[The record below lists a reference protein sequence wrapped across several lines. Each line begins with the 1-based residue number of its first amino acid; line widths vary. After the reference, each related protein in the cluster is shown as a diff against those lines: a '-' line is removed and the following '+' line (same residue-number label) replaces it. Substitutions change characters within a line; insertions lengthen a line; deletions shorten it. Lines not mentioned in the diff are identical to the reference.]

1 MTKLK
6 KALILGGSGMLGQ
19 DVTSTFSKKFFVKS
33 TYCLNPTTTDSIFF
47 DAQKNPQLLSK
58 LISEYRPDIIVNC
71 IAIVSVD
78 FCEEDPDICRIVNGN
93 LSERIVKA
101 VKDLGMEDSC
111 CLVHISTD
119 SIYRQN
125 NIENYSFKETDAL
138 CPHNMYAKSK
148 IIAERGYS
156 DYKGRLLII
165 RTAIYGSRSK
175 PNKGLLNWV
184 VSSLRSNNDISG
196 WTNVYFSPIS
206 TYRLSLILLD
216 LIQSKAS
223 GIFNVGSEDYCTKF
237 EFVQQVINSF
247 NPKHNLISKTYNNMG
262 SETFRPTKT
271 ILDVTKVKAYT
282 NHLKPWL
289 VDLEDYL
296 SNNYVAASKLIPYGR
311 QDVTQN
317 DIEAVTTV
325 MKSDF
330 LTQGPAVPQFERTI
344 AEYCGVKYAAALNSA
359 TSALHVSCIA
369 LGLGKGDWLWT
380 SPISFVATANCG
392 LYCGAKV
399 DFVDIDPKTY
409 NLSALA
415 LEEKLI
421 KAEKKGCLPK
431 VVIPV
436 HLGGQS
442 CDMKKIYKLSQKYG
456 FRIIEDASHAIG
468 GRYCEQPIGRCKY
481 SDIAIFS
488 FHAVKIITTA
498 EGGVAVTNNP
508 QLFEKISLLR
518 SHGITRSTDLMIR
531 EPDGPWYYEQLD
543 LGYNYRMTDIQAA
556 LGNSQI
562 QRLESYIG
570 RRQEIAATYDKA
582 FQGLPV
588 TTPIQHKD
596 CYSSFHLYVV
606 RLQLSNKNISHN
618 KVFRGLRNDGIGVNL
633 HYMPIHT
640 QPYYQKMGFRHND
653 FPEAMNYYSEA
664 ITLPIHPLLDDLQQ
678 QTVIDSLKKWL

>member
-1 MTKLK
+1 MK
-6 KALILGGSGMLGQ
+6 KALILGGSGMFGQ
-19 DVTSTFSKKFFVKS
+19 DITSIFSKKFFVKS
-33 TYCLNPTTTDSIFF
+33 TYCLNPTKMDSIFF
-47 DAQKNPQLLSK
+47 DVQNNPELLSK
-58 LISEYRPDIIVNC
+58 VISEYRPDIIVNC

-78 FCEEDPDICRIVNGN
+78 FCEEEPSICRSVNGD
-93 LSERIVKA
+93 LSEKIVKA
-101 VKDLGMEDSC
+101 VKDFGLEDSC

-125 NIENYSFKETDAL
+125 NIENYSFKETDDL
-138 CPHNMYAKSK
+138 YPHNMYAKSK

-175 PNKGLLNWV
+175 PNKGLLNWI
-184 VSSLRSNNDISG
+184 VSSLRSNDDISG

-223 GIFNVGSEDYCTKF
+223 GIFNVGSEDYCTKY

-247 NPKHNLISKTYNNMG
+247 NPKRKLISETYTNTG
-262 SETFRPTKT
+262 SDTFRPTNT
-271 ILDVTKVKAYT
+271 ILDVTKVKTYT
-282 NHLKPWL
+282 NHLKPWRA
-289 VDLEDYL
+289 DLDDYL
-296 SNNYVAASKLIPYGR
+296 SNNYVSASKLIPYGR

-325 MKSDF
+325 LKSDF

-344 AEYCGVKYAAALNSA
+344 AEYCGAKYAVAVNSA
-359 TSALHVSCIA
+359 TSALHVACIA
-369 LGLGKGDWLWT
+369 LGLGEGDWLWT
-380 SPISFVATANCG
+380 SPISFVASANCG
-392 LYCGAKV
+392 LYCGAMI
-399 DFVDIDPKTY
+399 DFVDINPETY
-409 NLSALA
+409 NLSAHA

-442 CDMKKIYKLSQKYG
+442 CEMKKIHKLSQKYG

-468 GRYCEQPIGRCKY
+468 GRYREQPIGNCKY
-481 SDIAIFS
+481 SDITIFS
-488 FHAVKIITTA
+488 FHPVKIITTG
-498 EGGVAVTNNP
+498 EGGAAVTNNP
-508 QLFEKISLLR
+508 QLYEKILLLR
-518 SHGITRSTDLMIR
+518 GHGITRSPDLMTR
-531 EPDGPWYYEQLD
+531 EPDGPWYYEQID

-556 LGNSQI
+556 LGISQI
-562 QRLESYIG
+562 ERLSKYIG
-570 RRQEIAATYDKA
+570 RRQEIAATYDEA

-588 TTPIQHKD
+588 ATPIQHED
-596 CYSSFHLYVV
+596 CYSAFHLYVI
-606 RLQLSNKNISHN
+606 RLKLTDKNISHH

-640 QPYYQKMGFRHND
+640 QPFYQKLGFQQND
-653 FPEAMNYYSEA
+653 FPEAMSYYSEA
-664 ITLPIHPLLDDLQQ
+664 ISLPIYPLLDDFQQ
-678 QTVIDSLKKWL
+678 QRVIDSLKKWL